1 MRKFLRSYMR
11 MSLVVVGVFG
21 IVGLFHPG
29 FMMYGM
35 RHLTQVLAI
44 DSMTVSALV
53 LPPPATPVVTSDLTC
68 NPLNL
73 SLALKLDWQQD
84 TGGGT
89 FSYDITRN
97 GLPLVSGL
105 SNTTITYTD
114 TALTIATPY
123 TYVIRANGPMGPGV
137 VDSAPVTLT
146 TPYNCDGLT
155 QPTVSIT
162 QFRNRL
168 IDSFEGIAFSYSR
181 RPKLIGTSNI
191 PYARIVIDINTETE
205 LHSETTANINGYW
218 EWLPPKRLE
227 FERSNMYITAIDPLN
242 SNRYATTSLRYQIVR
257 SGESEKQKDDDKKV
271 GGSPQ
276 YVPSQAEFVPEAS
289 VDGFHFDFG
298 ARQEVVRQGEKVDVS
313 LIPYVS
319 GKEEE
324 NIPVEFQLIDQGG
337 TALSTLT
344 KNIFFRDG
352 ETFQTS
358 MEVPLYIKPGQY
370 TLQATFIYNGVRY
383 SKSVPLNIKAFP
395 LLTLSGGR
403 EITYDEFMW
412 NFGWVAFVLL
422 VTLALWL
429 FFVFYEYW
437 LYLRGRGHVDEFKV
451 ARLGYFSRL

>member
-1 MRKFLRSYMR
+1 MRVA
-11 MSLVVVGVFG
+11 LVVVGVFG
-21 IVGLFHPG
+21 LIGLSHPG
-29 FMMYGM
+29 FMIYGM

-73 SLALKLDWQQD
+73 AMTLTLDWEQD

-105 SNTTITYTD
+105 PNTMTTYTD

-123 TYVIRANGPMGPGV
+123 TYVIKANGPMGPGV

-146 TPYNCDGLT
+146 TPYNCNGLT

-168 IDSFEGIAFSYSR
+168 IDSFEGIAFSYAR

-191 PYARIVIDINTETE
+191 PYARILIDINTETK

-227 FERSNMYITAIDPLN
+227 FERSIMYITAIDPLN
-242 SNRYATTSLRYQIVR
+242 ANRYATTSLRYQIVR
-257 SGESEKQKDDDKKV
+257 SGESEEQKDGDKKIE
-271 GGSPQ
+271 GSPQ
-276 YVPSQAEFVPEAS
+276 YVPSQEELIPKAEPE
-289 VDGFHFDFG
+289 DFRFDFS
-298 ARQEVVRQGEKVDVS
+298 ASQETVRQGEKINLS
-313 LIPYVS
+313 LTPYVS
-319 GKEEE
+319 RKEEE
-324 NIPVEFQLIDQGG
+324 NIPVEFQLIDQDG

-344 KNIFFRDG
+344 RNVFFRNGDA
-352 ETFQTS
+352 FQVG

-370 TLQATFIYNGVRY
+370 KLQATFVYDEVRY

-395 LLTLSGGR
+395 LLTLSSGR

-412 NFGWVAFVLL
+412 NFGWIAFVLL
-422 VTLALWL
+422 TTLIVWL
-429 FFVFYEYW
+429 FFLFYEYW

>member
-1 MRKFLRSYMR
+1 M
-11 MSLVVVGVFG
+11 
-21 IVGLFHPG
+21 
-29 FMMYGM
+29 
-35 RHLTQVLAI
+35 
-44 DSMTVSALV
+44 
-53 LPPPATPVVTSDLTC
+53 
-68 NPLNL
+68 
-73 SLALKLDWQQD
+73 
-84 TGGGT
+84 
-89 FSYDITRN
+89 
-97 GLPLVSGL
+97 
-105 SNTTITYTD
+105 
-114 TALTIATPY
+114 
-123 TYVIRANGPMGPGV
+123 
-137 VDSAPVTLT
+137 
-146 TPYNCDGLT
+146 
-155 QPTVSIT
+155 
-162 QFRNRL
+162 
-168 IDSFEGIAFSYSR
+168 
-181 RPKLIGTSNI
+181 
-191 PYARIVIDINTETE
+191 
-205 LHSETTANINGYW
+205 
-218 EWLPPKRLE
+218 
-227 FERSNMYITAIDPLN
+227 
-242 SNRYATTSLRYQIVR
+242 
-257 SGESEKQKDDDKKV
+257 
-271 GGSPQ
+271 
-276 YVPSQAEFVPEAS
+276 
-289 VDGFHFDFG
+289 
-298 ARQEVVRQGEKVDVS
+298 RQGEKVDVS
-313 LIPYVS
+313 LVPYVS